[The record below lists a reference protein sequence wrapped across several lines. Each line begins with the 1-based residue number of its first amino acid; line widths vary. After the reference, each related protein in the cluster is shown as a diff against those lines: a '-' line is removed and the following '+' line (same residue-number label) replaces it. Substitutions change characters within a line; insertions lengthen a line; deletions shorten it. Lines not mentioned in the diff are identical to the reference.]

1 MKDIINMARRIL
13 LGVLLA
19 VAITSCTQNDGYIGP
34 IFGKWQLT
42 EMWKGQTMTPHDS
55 IYYNFQTSI
64 IQLQL
69 IHRQGISNI
78 SESFYGN
85 YEKEN
90 GELRFSIVEPSSYPA
105 VLPDVFNLKPMG
117 IDNVNVFHIETLNS
131 SKMVLTRGEDER
143 FVFRKF

>member
-1 MKDIINMARRIL
+1 
-13 LGVLLA
+13 
-19 VAITSCTQNDGYIGP
+19 
-34 IFGKWQLT
+34 
-42 EMWKGQTMTPHDS
+42 MTPHDS